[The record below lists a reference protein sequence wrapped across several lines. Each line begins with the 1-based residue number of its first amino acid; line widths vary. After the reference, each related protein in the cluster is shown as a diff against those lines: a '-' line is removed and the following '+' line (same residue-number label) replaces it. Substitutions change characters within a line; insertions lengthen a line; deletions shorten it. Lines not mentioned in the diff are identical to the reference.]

1 MSKIS
6 VISIL
11 LFLIATA
18 MVSDSNVNTY
28 KISTDNSAIE
38 WVGKKISGQHSG
50 TIAIKSGDLQLKG
63 KEIIGGSFVMDMSSI
78 KVTDIAESNPQNK
91 KLLVHLENA
100 DFFDVAKYPEAKMV
114 IESVVKK
121 SDNVFTVTGNLTI
134 KDKTNPI
141 SFESTVS
148 GQTKNTI
155 ITRANLKI
163 DRTKYGIVYK
173 SSTLGEAMINDVFD
187 LNIKLV
193 GIK

>member
-6 VISIL
+6 VLSLL
-11 LFLIATA
+11 LFVFATA
-18 MVSDSNVNTY
+18 MVSDTKVSTY
-28 KISTDNSAIE
+28 KIATRNSEVE
-38 WVGKKISGQHSG
+38 WVGKKLTGQHSG
-50 TIAIKSGDLQLKG
+50 TISIKSGELLMKG
-63 KEIIGGSFVMDMSSI
+63 KEIMGGSFVIDMTSI
-78 KVTDIAESNPQNK
+78 KVTDIAETDPQNK

-100 DFFDVAKYPEAKMV
+100 DFFDVAQYPEAKLV
-114 IESVVKK
+114 IDKVVKK
-121 SDNVFTVTGNLTI
+121 SDKVFTISGQLTI

-141 SFESTVS
+141 TFESTIS

-193 GIK
+193 GMK